1 MEPISNPLLALFI
14 EPDIE
19 VLYRQR
25 DEAVRL
31 ITDKF
36 ELSRGLVKEIKFNGR
51 FEAIGIVLMGW
62 CVDKESA
69 IRASKRMKTEA
80 ERSSF
85 FALIDCFRKG
95 IKNVH
100 SGNKLTTNPLAPS
113 ATSEVANSMIAARLL
128 GEMILEFFLL
138 HVARFG
144 ADVEFD

>member
-51 FEAIGIVLMGW
+51 F
-62 CVDKESA
+62 VDKESA
-69 IRASKRMKTEA
+69 TRASKQMKTEA

-85 FALIDCFRKG
+85 FALIDYFRKG

-113 ATSEVANSMIAARLL
+113 ATSEVADSMIAARLL
-128 GEMILEFFLL
+128 GEMILESFLL